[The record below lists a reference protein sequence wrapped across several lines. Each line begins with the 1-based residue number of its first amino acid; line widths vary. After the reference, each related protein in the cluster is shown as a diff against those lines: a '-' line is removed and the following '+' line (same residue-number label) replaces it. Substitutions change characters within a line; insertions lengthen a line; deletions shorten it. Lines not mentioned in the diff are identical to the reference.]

1 VTLLYFA
8 WVRQKIGK
16 SEEILAPPAAIADV
30 AGLVAHLKTM
40 GAGYAD
46 AFADPARLR
55 VAVNQRHCGFDTPI
69 AAGDEIAFFPPVTG
83 G

>member
-1 VTLLYFA
+1 MTLVYFA

-16 SEEILAPPAAIADV
+16 GEEQFTLPANVRDV
-30 AGLVAHLKTM
+30 ASLVAHLKTL
-40 GAGYAD
+40 GPGYAD

-55 VAVNQRHCGFDTPI
+55 VAVNQQHGGFDTKI
-69 AAGDEIAFFPPVTG
+69 ADGDEIAVFPPVTG